1 MVKKHGRFG
10 GLPCRGARPVRDPP
24 TLHSAAAA
32 VPHAL
37 LRGDPP
43 NLVAD
48 ILREPEVAIRADG
61 DAVRPAGF
69 GGGMERAGEA
79 AARRETPNAV
89 AVKLG
94 EPEVAIG
101 PGRDALRRAPE
112 RGKRERGDAATG
124 GKGLA
129 KIKLSQ
135 R

>member
-24 TLHSAAAA
+24 TLRSAAAA

-37 LRGDPP
+37 LHGDPP

-48 ILREPEVAIRADG
+48 MLR
-61 DAVRPAGF
+61 
-69 GGGMERAGEA
+69 
-79 AARRETPNAV
+79 
-89 AVKLG
+89 

-129 KIKLSQ
+129 KIKLFQ